1 MMWKELEDTTTK
13 DILLREKQT
22 NVFHNDLILGNVWR
36 LYYTCVCFPRC
47 SKLHI
52 QWSQGTEPDCTLP
65 AGYGKGHF
73 CHIIYIA
80 PVPLT
85 NGVHKHSFMKN
96 INFILVLMTTISKC
110 EKHPSIFS
118 MSVGLTNHHNLSKS
132 L

>member
-1 MMWKELEDTTTK
+1 MLEGCIILVFASLGAPNCTSNGHRELNPIALCPPVT
-13 DILLREKQT
+13 
-22 NVFHNDLILGNVWR
+22 
-36 LYYTCVCFPRC
+36 
-47 SKLHI
+47 
-52 QWSQGTEPDCTLP
+52 
-65 AGYGKGHF
+65 GKGHF

-96 INFILVLMTTISKC
+96 INFILVLMTTISKY